1 MKKTKVWLI
10 AATSL
15 ILIGCILFAGVMTA
29 LKWDFGKL
37 STYEYETNTY
47 EFYDDYDSI
56 SINVSV
62 ADIEFKVSEN
72 EDITTVVC
80 YEQTKGNHKV
90 EVSEEKL
97 IITHENS
104 KKWYENIGI
113 DFDTPKIT
121 LYIPQ
126 NKRCELVIKG
136 STGDI
141 KIPKNLEFWTINIE
155 SSTGNVENYASARNV
170 DVKLSTGNITVK
182 HTTTGF
188 LNLYVTTGNIT
199 VSDTG
204 DISGVTF
211 RCSTGKTKVE
221 NVNCETFFSYGSTG
235 GLYIKNVIASERV
248 FIERSTGDV
257 KFDGCDAKKI
267 HVSTHTGDVTGSL
280 LTPKVFTTKTDTGTI
295 DVPNSTT
302 GDKCEISTTTGD
314 INISVSGN

>member
-1 MKKTKVWLI
+1 MKKTKSWLI
-10 AATSL
+10 AAASL
-15 ILIGCILFAGVMTA
+15 ILIGCILFTVVMTV

-47 EFYDDYDSI
+47 EFYNDYDI
-56 SINVSV
+56 VSINANV

-90 EVSEEKL
+90 EISEEKL
-97 IITHENS
+97 IIGYENS

-141 KIPKNLEFWTINIE
+141 KIPNDLKFQTIDIKSN
-155 SSTGNVENYASARNV
+155 TGKVENYASAQNV
-170 DVKLSTGNITVK
+170 DIKLSTGNITIK
-182 HTTTGF
+182 DANIGS
-188 LNLYVTTGNIT
+188 LNLHVTTGNIT
-199 VSDTG
+199 VSDIKETLHT
-204 DISGVTF
+204 SF
-211 RCSTGKTKVE
+211 KCSTGKTKAE
-221 NVNCETFFSYGSTG
+221 NITTKYFESKGSTG
-235 GLYIKNVIASERV
+235 DLYMKNVIASEHI

-257 KFDGCDAKKI
+257 EFDSCDAKDI

-280 LTPKVFTTKTDTGTI
+280 RSPKVFTAKTDTGKVK
-295 DVPNSTT
+295 VPNSTD
-302 GDKCEISTTTGD
+302 GGKCELTTTTGD
-314 INISVSGN
+314 INISVNGN